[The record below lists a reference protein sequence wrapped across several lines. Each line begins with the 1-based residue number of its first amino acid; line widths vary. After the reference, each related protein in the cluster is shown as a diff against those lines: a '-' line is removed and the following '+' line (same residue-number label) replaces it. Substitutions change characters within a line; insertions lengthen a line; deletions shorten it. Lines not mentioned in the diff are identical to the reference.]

1 MQRRRSGAP
10 RLLLQRFFFVLTPSS
25 SGFSPDSPQ
34 FFLGLLS
41 PVYGTVA
48 HWEHVG
54 FELVYPAMAFVR

>member
-10 RLLLQRFFFVLTPSS
+10 RLLLQRFSLSS
-25 SGFSPDSPQ
+25 HPPQ
-34 FFLGLLS
+34 ASHLILLNFFLGLLS

-54 FELVYPAMAFVR
+54 FEKDYPAMAFVR